1 MRNREMCKKC
11 KYKGGS
17 ASDHFRIFCDY
28 SGKTDST
35 ALKALKKG
43 KHSKAI
49 DSRGDDMNDCKLF
62 EPADGVSENPLKRLW
77 REDKV

>member
-1 MRNREMCKKC
+1 MCKKC

-17 ASDHFRIFCDY
+17 AADHFRVFCDY
-28 SGKTDST
+28 SGKSDGT
-35 ALKALKKG
+35 ALKKG
-43 KHSKAI
+43 RKGTVI

-62 EPADGVSENPLKRLW
+62 EPADGETKNPLKRLW